1 MNTAGRQSVSGTDTV
16 RSRPVVGGRTA
27 DPSDPRCHCGRL
39 LISCGGCRTL
49 RCLGCDPYRSD
60 DCAVLSEH
68 SRDDVSVVSH
78 EKAYRNGADVPL
90 PGGGT
95 PERYFVVIGSDV
107 ARRVCGSLRSAGH
120 FVRHLAQPTD
130 EDLRRALDGE
140 VAGVAILLDDDVESL
155 RYALAVEHIRPGVT
169 LVVTVFDRTV
179 AEQLMGVVPNCQ
191 VTSPAEVAAPAL
203 LAACL
208 QPDLL
213 ALTRTPSGHAGA
225 RWDGDTVRLEPY
237 RPPRSLRYRAR
248 LGKIRG
254 QLRPHDGS
262 SRIMLTG
269 LAGLLAVLL
278 ADWIWSVTLNHRPP
292 VEALFE
298 AVRTV
303 STVGPA
309 AAHGSNAYLLF
320 ASLAMLVTIVF
331 TAVFTAGVVDRLL
344 APRSI
349 GVVGPRALPRAG
361 HVVVVGLGQVGLR
374 LCTRLQD
381 LGIGVIAVERDPAAP
396 HLRLAR
402 ALGVP
407 VLIADATDKFV
418 LRKLSLHT
426 AQAMAAVASD
436 DLDNIAVSVA
446 ARAVAPD
453 LRMVIRAGD
462 HEAIAE
468 TQSLFRIGTVHD
480 LGSLSAAYTTASL
493 TGLRPRGVLAHGRKL
508 LVERADGTFTHWPHT
523 VRCDHQQDRHAV
535 TVPPVVGASA

>member
-1 MNTAGRQSVSGTDTV
+1 MTVSSISEQYLDGVSTEVADGSPHSAG
-16 RSRPVVGGRTA
+16 
-27 DPSDPRCHCGRL
+27 DPRRENEV
-39 LISCGGCRTL
+39 
-49 RCLGCDPYRSD
+49 
-60 DCAVLSEH
+60 AQ
-68 SRDDVSVVSH
+68 
-78 EKAYRNGADVPL
+78 
-90 PGGGT
+90 
-95 PERYFVVIGSDV
+95 RYFVVIGSDE
-107 ARRVCGSLRSAGH
+107 ARRVCGFLQSAGH
-120 FVRHLAQPTD
+120 TVRHLAQPTD
-130 EDLRRALDGE
+130 EDLRRALAQDLTGSA

-155 RYALAVEHIRPGVT
+155 RYALAVEHIRPGIR
-169 LVVTVFDRTV
+169 LVVAVFDRTV
-179 AEQLMGVVPNCQ
+179 AEQLVRVVPNCQ
-191 VTSPAEVAAPAL
+191 VTSPAEVAAPVL

-213 ALTRTPSGHAGA
+213 ALSRASSGHVGA
-225 RWDGDTVRLEPY
+225 RWENDGVRLETY

-278 ADWIWSVTLNHRPP
+278 ADWSWAVTLNHRPP
-292 VEALFE
+292 VEAFFE

-303 STVGPA
+303 SAVGPA
-309 AAHGSNAYLLF
+309 SAHGSSAYLLF
-320 ASLAMLVTIVF
+320 AAFAMLITIVF
-331 TAVFTAGVVDRLL
+331 TAVFTAGMVDRLL

-349 GVVGPRALPRAG
+349 GMVGPRALPRAG

-396 HLRLAR
+396 NLRLAK

-407 VLIADATDKFV
+407 VLIADATDRFV

-436 DLDNIAVSVA
+436 DLDNIAVAVA

-453 LRMVIRAGD
+453 LRVVIRAGD

-493 TGLRPRGVLAHGRKL
+493 TGLRPRGVLAHGRRL
-508 LVERADGTFTHWPHT
+508 LVEHGSGTFTPWPHAL
-523 VRCDHQQDRHAV
+523 RCDHQQDTA
-535 TVPPVVGASA
+535 

>member
-1 MNTAGRQSVSGTDTV
+1 MTASST
-16 RSRPVVGGRTA
+16 
-27 DPSDPRCHCGRL
+27 
-39 LISCGGCRTL
+39 
-49 RCLGCDPYRSD
+49 
-60 DCAVLSEH
+60 SEH
-68 SRDDVSVVSH
+68 SRGDIRAEENPHNALD
-78 EKAYRNGADVPL
+78 GPL
-90 PGGGT
+90 TAGGGL
-95 PERYFVVIGSDV
+95 ERYFVVIGSDV
-107 ARRVCGSLRSAGH
+107 ARKVCGALRSAGH
-120 FVRHLAQPTD
+120 LVRHLAQPTD
-130 EDLRRALDGE
+130 GDLRQVLDRE
-140 VAGVAILLDDDVESL
+140 VAGVAILLDDDVQSL
-155 RYALAVEHIRPGVT
+155 RYALAVEHICPGVT

-179 AEQLMGVVPNCQ
+179 ADQLVRVVPNCR
-191 VTSPAEVAAPAL
+191 VTSPADVAAPVL

-213 ALTRTPSGHAGA
+213 ALNRTSSGHVGA
-225 RWDGDTVRLEPY
+225 RWEEDTVRLEPY
-237 RPPRSLRYRAR
+237 RPPRSLRFRAR

-278 ADWIWSVTLNHRPP
+278 ADWGWSVTFNHRPP
-292 VEALFE
+292 VEAFFE

-309 AAHGSNAYLLF
+309 SAHGSDAYLVF
-320 ASLAMLVTIVF
+320 AGLAMLVTIVF
-331 TAVFTAGVVDRLL
+331 TAVFTAGMVDRLL

-349 GVVGPRALPRAG
+349 GMVGPRALPRAG

-381 LGIGVIAVERDPAAP
+381 LGIGVIAVERDAAAP
-396 HLRLAR
+396 NLRLAR

-407 VLIADATDKFV
+407 VVIADATDKFV
-418 LRKLSLHT
+418 LRRLSLHT
-426 AQAMAAVASD
+426 AQAVAAVASD

-453 LRMVIRAGD
+453 LRVVIRAGD

-468 TQSLFRIGTVHD
+468 TQSLFRIGIVHD

-493 TGLRPRGVLAHGRKL
+493 IGLRPRGVLAHGRRL
-508 LVERADGTFTHWPHT
+508 LVERANGRFVQWPHA
-523 VRCDHQQDRHAV
+523 VRCDHQQDRHADG
-535 TVPPVVGASA
+535 PQPVREG